1 MNLKSTTLIVISI
14 ISIIN
19 IGFSQAPPGYLG
31 KKTTIGFGVGIP
43 TLQREKPVEASSF
56 SNDGNIDYDFG
67 ITPVL
72 SVELTRVVNRFSSA
86 SLTYSRS
93 SIGIDFDFIVSSPVD
108 PNSLSEIEGFLNAN
122 ISSISLLYNWH
133 VQRKGHLAPIGT
145 SYIFGIRNN
154 SINPTDV
161 LFYRPTATSFE
172 ELDLKGKININSL
185 VVGWSHTFLIQDI
198 IFIKPRLLFAANLK
212 TIKVL
217 KSDYYSVYDNIQ
229 DGYENNATARLIEH
243 EAIQFEIS
251 AGILF

>member
-1 MNLKSTTLIVISI
+1 MNLKSTTITILCIV
-14 ISIIN
+14 SIIN

-31 KKTTIGFGVGIP
+31 KKTTLGIGIGIP
-43 TLQREKPVEASSF
+43 TLQREKPVDASNF
-56 SNDGNIDYDFG
+56 SGDNDIDYDFG

-72 SVELTRVVNRFSSA
+72 SIELTRAVNRFSSA

-93 SIGIDFDFIVSSPVD
+93 SVGLNLDFLAVNQANPGSI
-108 PNSLSEIEGFLNAN
+108 NEIEGFLNAN

-133 VQRKGHLAPIGT
+133 VQRKGHLAPIGS

-161 LFYRPTATSFE
+161 LFDRPSATSFE
-172 ELDLKGKININSL
+172 DLSLKSKVNINSL

-198 IFIKPRLLFAANLK
+198 IFIKTRLLFAANFK
-212 TIKVL
+212 AVKIVKN
-217 KSDYYSVYDNIQ
+217 DYYSVYDDIQ
-229 DGYENNATARLIEH
+229 EGYNFSASERLLEQ

-251 AGILF
+251 TGILF